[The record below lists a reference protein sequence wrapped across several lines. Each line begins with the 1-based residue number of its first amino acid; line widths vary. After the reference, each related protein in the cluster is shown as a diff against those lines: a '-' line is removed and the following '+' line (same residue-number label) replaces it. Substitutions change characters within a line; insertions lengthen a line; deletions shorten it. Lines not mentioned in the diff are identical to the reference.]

1 MKTLYCEEKKQQIM
15 SNSLEDRIRQSSR
28 RGSAVA
34 IISNPLEE
42 DNNVSGL
49 SNQLRVVKL
58 SDTRQISIAELK
70 QLCDRLQVLGDN
82 QAILDT
88 LETEKQPFMFTC
100 TDLIRLL
107 NVTTS
112 IKTKLAIVNGIA
124 PRLSDPKAGLEQVTN
139 LFRFAEEKSIVE
151 DAFKSRIQTL
161 TGAAFSRGG
170 MLSPGGGRGA
180 GRGKGAG
187 RGFGHRP
194 SLESSG
200 LTAAAESA
208 SSVSPSA
215 AEEDTAADDSVSKKP
230 FSS

>member
-1 MKTLYCEEKKQQIM
+1 
-15 SNSLEDRIRQSSR
+15 
-28 RGSAVA
+28 
-34 IISNPLEE
+34 
-42 DNNVSGL
+42 
-49 SNQLRVVKL
+49 
-58 SDTRQISIAELK
+58 
-70 QLCDRLQVLGDN
+70 
-82 QAILDT
+82 
-88 LETEKQPFMFTC
+88 MFTC
-100 TDLIRLL
+100 ADLIRLL

-112 IKTKLAIVNGIA
+112 IKTKIAIVNGIA

-170 MLSPGGGRGA
+170 MLSPAGGRGA

-200 LTAAAESA
+200 LSAAAESA
-208 SSVSPSA
+208 SSSSPSAA
-215 AEEDTAADDSVSKKP
+215 AEEDTSAEDSISKKP